1 MIWSGKGA
9 LVPVIFVLCFVSL
22 TFILGSP
29 ETIFATWSLIL
40 GPCLLITAIFS
51 WWMGKKWN
59 KPEILVM
66 VEENKR
72 KEYTLIPNHSFCWI
86 RMEHWGAVLGTIGIL
101 VMVTQFV

>member
-9 LVPVIFVLCFVSL
+9 LVPIIFVLSFVPLSL
-22 TFILGSP
+22 ILGSP
-29 ETIFATWSLIL
+29 ETIFTTWSLIL

-59 KPEILVM
+59 KPEVMVM

-72 KEYTLIPNHSFCWI
+72 KEYTLFPDNSFCWI
-86 RMEHWGAVLGTIGIL
+86 RMEYWGAVLGTTGIL